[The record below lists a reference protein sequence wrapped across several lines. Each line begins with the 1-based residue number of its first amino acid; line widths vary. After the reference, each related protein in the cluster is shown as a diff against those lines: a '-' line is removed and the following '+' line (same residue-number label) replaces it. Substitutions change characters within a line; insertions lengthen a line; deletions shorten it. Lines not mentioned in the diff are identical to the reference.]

1 MPVCDQC
8 GNEDVSHD
16 CSYCDGTFCSR
27 HRIPESHECSGLKN
41 RQIAAE
47 LEAAAS
53 EGAVI
58 GRVEEEDNQEDVD
71 LSRPEPDVAASPD
84 MNLDGSIEQSE
95 HPERIERDQPD
106 KPSSLE
112 RVKVTLGVQWE
123 RSGAASRTLIRALG
137 VALVLFGA
145 FNFFVPF
152 FGVEQLFTQ
161 YYSYLPGLLSEIAL
175 MVVGAVVAWFL

>member
-1 MPVCDQC
+1 MPVCDHC
-8 GNEDVSHD
+8 GKEDVSHD

-27 HRIPESHECSGLKN
+27 HRIPETHECSGLKN

-47 LEAAAS
+47 IEAAAS

-58 GRVEEEDNQEDVD
+58 GRVEEDDEQEEVD
-71 LSRPEPDVAASPD
+71 LSRPEPDVPASPD
-84 MNLDGSIEQSE
+84 TKLDGSIEKSE
-95 HPERIERDQPD
+95 QPEQIERDQPD

-112 RVKVTLGVQWE
+112 RVKVTLDVQWE
-123 RSGAASRTLIRALG
+123 RSGAASRTLLRALG
-137 VALVLFGA
+137 VGLVLLGA

-152 FGVEQLFTQ
+152 FGSEQVLTQ

-175 MVVGAVVAWFL
+175 MAVGAVVAWFL